1 MQSENRFFEDLAKVV
16 NGAVGTMAG
25 VGREAEA
32 QLRER
37 VREFVGG
44 ADAVRAD
51 ELEAVKAMA
60 AAARDEVEALTAR
73 VTALEA
79 ALAKAEGGARKK
91 PGKAPSANIDEPGS
105 PEPIL

>member
-1 MQSENRFFEDLAKVV
+1 MQSENRFFEDLARVV

-32 QLRER
+32 QMRER
-37 VREFVGG
+37 FREFVGG

-73 VTALEA
+73 VAALEA
-79 ALAKAEGGARKK
+79 ALAGKGGGSGKK
-91 PGKAPSANIDEPGS
+91 PAKAPAANIDEPGP

>member
-25 VGREAEA
+25 VGREAET

-37 VREFVGG
+37 FREFMGG

-73 VTALEA
+73 VAALEA
-79 ALAKAEGGARKK
+79 TLAKIGGGARKK
-91 PGKAPSANIDEPGS
+91 PAKSPAANVGEPGS